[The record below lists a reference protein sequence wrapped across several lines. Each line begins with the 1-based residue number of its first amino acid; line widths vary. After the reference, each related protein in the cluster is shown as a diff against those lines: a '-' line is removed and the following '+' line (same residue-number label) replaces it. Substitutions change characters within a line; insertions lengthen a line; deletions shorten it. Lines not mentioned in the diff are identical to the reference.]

1 MTDRHAGDTNIQ
13 FMYGK
18 QCQHTNT
25 HTPTHTHNLVAEP
38 VLIGTG
44 FWVTVVHRH
53 SLSQNQQ
60 HALKEKERE
69 GGGTKN
75 DYQQ

>member
-1 MTDRHAGDTNIQ
+1 MQVIQ
-13 FMYGK
+13 TYNLCMANNAN
-18 QCQHTNT
+18 TPT
-25 HTPTHTHNLVAEP
+25 HTHQHTHNLVAEP